1 MQTLRG
7 VIFDF
12 EGKGYWERLK
22 THSVGRE
29 GGLKAKEPVLRP
41 M

>member
-12 EGKGYWERLK
+12 EGKGTLGK
-22 THSVGRE
+22 VDGVNGAGGR
-29 GGLKAKEPVLRP
+29 A
-41 M
+41 